1 MAERGSHQYPPVGD
15 TDRLDAIL
23 RRGRS
28 LRRRR
33 QLGVGAG
40 GTMAA
45 VAVVAVLVTA
55 WPAGSSTDGG
65 LADDPTTTIAPTTT
79 LAPTIETMQVT
90 IDASATPIEVTVED
104 PAQPVPLASDVPAE
118 QCVLVTL
125 YRADGSAAAEGTA
138 CKVGADETV
147 VELTFI
153 PPGGPQIGCAAIA
166 VRIDPSERAT
176 TADSSRFELALPDEL
191 PSGTYR
197 VEVQASSG
205 IGDRCPTIDSPDE
218 DENQA
223 QATETIEVP

>member
-45 VAVVAVLVTA
+45 VAVVAVLLTA
-55 WPAGSSTDGG
+55 WPAGSSTDSMI
-65 LADDPTTTIAPTTT
+65 ADEDTSTTTTVDTPAV
-79 LAPTIETMQVT
+79 ESMQVT
-90 IDASATPIEVTVED
+90 IDTSATPATVLVED

-125 YRADGSAAAEGTA
+125 YREDGSAAAEGTA
-138 CKVGADETV
+138 CKVGADELTL
-147 VELTFI
+147 VEPTYI
-153 PPGGPQIGCAAIA
+153 PPGGAQIGCAAIA
-166 VRIDPSERAT
+166 VRIDPGERAT

-191 PSGTYR
+191 PPGTYR

-205 IGDRCPTIDSPDE
+205 IGDRCPTTDSPNE
-218 DENQA
+218 VENQA
-223 QATETIEVP
+223 EATETIQVP